1 MSSLPINSTVS
12 RSYDE
17 QITKALDNYYS
28 SPSKK
33 TPIEKLRLRRNQLI
47 REAKAVLD
55 KFFGLEQAY
64 FSNATALVN
73 QATELSLSID
83 ILDELPLSNEQQEL
97 WAKLVKE
104 DKYLSDFYQAYEQE
118 LIELDLDILSLQS
131 QYTPAVV

>member
-1 MSSLPINSTVS
+1 MSSLPINSTAS

-104 DKYLSDFYQAYEQE
+104 DKYLSNFYQAYEQE